1 MCIQIRASVS
11 GCAHARLCERD
22 QLSKSITH
30 QFDIVFRFWLKPK
43 REPIY
48 AWWTCKTGPIELH
61 IAFTLTNIYV
71 ILLHDKCSFS
81 KRESLMTFKQP
92 NCLLL
97 INCTILS
104 LYLSVRSVQPHS
116 IHFRWICCLL
126 IGISLLIEIV
136 FDGIAFMLLCANFN
150 TLYKDLYKFDFGY

>member
-1 MCIQIRASVS
+1 MLIFETGIVNDFQATKLSV
-11 GCAHARLCERD
+11 AY
-22 QLSKSITH
+22 Q
-30 QFDIVFRFWLKPK
+30 
-43 REPIY
+43 
-48 AWWTCKTGPIELH
+48 
-61 IAFTLTNIYV
+61 
-71 ILLHDKCSFS
+71 LHDS
-81 KRESLMTFKQP
+81 
-92 NCLLL
+92 
-97 INCTILS
+97 LS